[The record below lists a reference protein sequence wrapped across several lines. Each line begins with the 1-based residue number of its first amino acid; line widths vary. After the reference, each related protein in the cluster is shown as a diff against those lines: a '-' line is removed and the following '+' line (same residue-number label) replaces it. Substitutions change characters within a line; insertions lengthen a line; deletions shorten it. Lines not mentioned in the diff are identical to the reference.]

1 MHYKYVWRGLEE
13 MFEFAHLHYLKGNS
27 RKGWQP
33 FLLRQFRAP
42 KFNSHSSEWLCCY
55 RAVIQYWTLSPVD
68 FCSPTVILMLSNCI
82 IYIFKNGFWFF
93 VPFFGGTSATFLDF
107 VKSSDSLITAKG
119 DFGLEL
125 EWICV
130 ELSGVSFLL
139 YGLSIIFAYQFWY
152 FITWKYLTS
161 R

>member
-1 MHYKYVWRGLEE
+1 M
-13 MFEFAHLHYLKGNS
+13 
-27 RKGWQP
+27 
-33 FLLRQFRAP
+33 
-42 KFNSHSSEWLCCY
+42 
-55 RAVIQYWTLSPVD
+55 
-68 FCSPTVILMLSNCI
+68 
-82 IYIFKNGFWFF
+82 YIFKNGFWFF

-130 ELSGVSFLL
+130 ELSGVSFVC
-139 YGLSIIFAYQFWY
+139 YTDYFFIFAYQFWY
-152 FITWKYLTS
+152 FIIWKYLMS